1 MVEWLIALMSFVLS
15 METSWLRSGCCESF
29 ECWREIAGCG
39 VAARGSGMVFMP
51 SLSVWDWVN
60 FGSWGTEIERV
71 TSLGM
76 GDKERKREGVMLPDP
91 WLTHGAVL

>member
-1 MVEWLIALMSFVLS
+1 MSFVLN
-15 METSWLRSGCCESF
+15 METSWLRSGCCESL

-39 VAARGSGMVFMP
+39 VTARGSGMVFMP